1 MAVALRSAVARTVA
15 RPGCA
20 LGQRLPP
27 DLPAQRPKKKK
38 KKSLGSG
45 LSSLFFCFAAITA
58 SCDLCMCCIIDK
70 GLWMSGTFRRAMG
83 ALGADTAAHLHGGA
97 AGCLLAAAADRL
109 FMATEP
115 DARCCHAVVVA
126 GTGASRSQP
135 LAAWRD
141 RCTGPSEIPQ
151 KAGKKGTNGDLG
163 DGLPGPVW
171 PGNLCASATQDRSW
185 LRNGLGAPPTSTPA
199 PWRLVCTGRL
209 ARHGCFCPN

>member
-1 MAVALRSAVARTVA
+1 MQVAVALRSAVARTVA

-27 DLPAQRPKKKK
+27 RSPGTATKKKK
-38 KKSLGSG
+38 KKIPR
-45 LSSLFFCFAAITA
+45 FWAEFFVFCFAAITP
-58 SCDLCMCCIIDK
+58 SCDLCMCYIIDK

-97 AGCLLAAAADRL
+97 AGCLPAAAADRL

-151 KAGKKGTNGDLG
+151 EAGKRGTYGDLG

-171 PGNLCASATQDRSW
+171 PGNL
-185 LRNGLGAPPTSTPA
+185 
-199 PWRLVCTGRL
+199 
-209 ARHGCFCPN
+209 